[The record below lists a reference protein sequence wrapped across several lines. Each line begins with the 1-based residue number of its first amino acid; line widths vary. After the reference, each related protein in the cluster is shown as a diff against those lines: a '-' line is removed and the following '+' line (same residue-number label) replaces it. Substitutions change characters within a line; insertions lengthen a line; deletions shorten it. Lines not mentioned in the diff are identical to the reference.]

1 MTTDPEEPP
10 RLLRV
15 LPVND
20 EHGTRDGGRR
30 VVSLVEMWSDRLV
43 VRWVEFPMAVNNP
56 RDFVRRPPD
65 GVSDNVGTTYRETG
79 TGSSGSKTR
88 IDADARYV
96 PPVPTAAT
104 ELVVRW
110 WEGQRTVIRLADR

>member
-1 MTTDPEEPP
+1 
-10 RLLRV
+10 LRV
-15 LPVND
+15 LPVNE
-20 EHGTRDGGRR
+20 EHDTRDGGRR
-30 VVSLVEMWSDRLV
+30 VVSLVEVWSDRLV
-43 VRWVEFPMAVNNP
+43 VRWIEFPMAVNNP

-65 GVSDNVGTTYRETG
+65 GVSDNAGTTYRETG

-96 PPVPTAAT
+96 PTAPAAAT

-110 WEGQRTVIRLADR
+110 WDGQRTLIRLADR